1 MKGNVHCTFHTTPR
15 KAQRFDNVNLTCI
28 GKEGLVILSRGPED
42 DPQEV
47 LTIEA
52 VRIDILSDFSI
63 DLEGFVLLDEE
74 EQTFHRVFVIFAPI
88 LSEKEAA

>member
-1 MKGNVHCTFHTTPR
+1 MKGNAQLTFRTTQR
-15 KAQRFDNVNLTCI
+15 TAQRFDNVNLTCI

-42 DPQEV
+42 DPEEV
-47 LTIEA
+47 LCIES
-52 VRIDILSDFSI
+52 VRLDILSDSSI

-74 EQTFHRVFVIFAPI
+74 EQTFHKCFVIFVPV